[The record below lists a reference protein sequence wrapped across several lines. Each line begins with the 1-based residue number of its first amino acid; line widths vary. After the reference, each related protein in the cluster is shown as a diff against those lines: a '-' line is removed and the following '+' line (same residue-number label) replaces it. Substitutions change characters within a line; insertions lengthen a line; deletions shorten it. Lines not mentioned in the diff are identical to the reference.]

1 MGHNRDR
8 PRIKELVIDMS
19 KVGILCRKDQ
29 VCRTDKRR
37 DMIKICILTKPRT

>member
-8 PRIKELVIDMS
+8 PRIKELLTDMS

-29 VCRTDKRR
+29 VCRTDKRKYL
-37 DMIKICILTKPRT
+37 IKTCILTKPRI